1 MIPLEWTNGIAYDLC
16 FIGNTLRSY
25 PFLKLFTY
33 NWNRKSCKVGI
44 LRYQYFCEKSGS
56 RRNILQTVFCCMGNY
71 HFIVQDIYSQTL
83 QYQLS
88 WGNNVSSACIF
99 ILWKVIQD
107 SFSKHLQ
114 VKYTKYHKKTLST
127 HLQFKKKNIK
137 WKSQKLKLS
146 LIEMGLAVRFLRSKH
161 SFY

>member
-83 QYQLS
+83 QYQLIGEIMS
-88 WGNNVSSACIF
+88 ALPVSVIC

-114 VKYTKYHKKTLST
+114 VKYTKYHKRHSL
-127 HLQFKKKNIK
+127 LMYNLRQKKI
-137 WKSQKLKLS
+137 
-146 LIEMGLAVRFLRSKH
+146 
-161 SFY
+161 

>member
-1 MIPLEWTNGIAYDLC
+1 MPKACVLSALCQYQTIFVSDHPQHKLQIVFTYYKVSYWIKVSHMIPPEWTNGIAYDLC

-83 QYQLS
+83 QYQLN
-88 WGNNVSSACIF
+88 WGNNVSSACICNLYTMEGHSGF
-99 ILWKVIQD
+99 IL
-107 SFSKHLQ
+107 
-114 VKYTKYHKKTLST
+114 
-127 HLQFKKKNIK
+127 
-137 WKSQKLKLS
+137 
-146 LIEMGLAVRFLRSKH
+146 
-161 SFY
+161 